1 MATRTRA
8 TVRVAVAAMTGLVLT
23 FGGVIF
29 SPNAYAATAYVA
41 TGAVNVRSGPGTS
54 YKVVGALA
62 SGEAVSGAVASGG
75 WVRISYHGATGYVS
89 AGLLTTSAAGAPST
103 GVEMVTTGD
112 VNLRSEPNLESA
124 IVRVLVKGTRVTTA
138 GATSERFVEVVVD
151 GAKHWVSG
159 RYLAPAA
166 TLPTPPPPT
175 GAYRAQTTIALV
187 LRKAAAVDAA
197 SVGKLTAGTTV
208 SLTGTHSGSY
218 SQIVRESET
227 AWALTGYLAT
237 TGDAPTLPK
246 ATGNRYVTAD
256 EVSIR
261 ATSAADG
268 TVVGSAKKGVL
279 LSITGKTAKNRT
291 QVIFDGAARWVY
303 TPYLAKSRPDPDSLG
318 SESLD
323 RTHAHVKAI
332 VRLIRVEFPAITTMY
347 GWRPSSSYSSD
358 HPNGL
363 ALDIMIPKY
372 STSSGK
378 ELGDEIA
385 RYLQADYK
393 NLHVHYLIWRQRS
406 WNVERSTDFADW
418 RQMEDRGGDTANHY
432 DHVHVSVY
440 AK

>member
-8 TVRVAVAAMTGLVLT
+8 TVRVAVPAMTGLVLT
-23 FGGVIF
+23 LGGLIF

-41 TGAVNVRSGPGTS
+41 TGAVNVRSGPGTL

-75 WVRISYHGATGYVS
+75 WVRISYHGAAGYVS
-89 AGLLTTSAAGAPST
+89 AGLLTTSAADAPST

-124 IVRVLVKGTRVTTA
+124 IVRVLVKGTRVTTT

-151 GAKHWVSG
+151 GAKNRVSG

-166 TLPTPPPPT
+166 TNPTPPPPT
-175 GAYRAQTTIALV
+175 GAYRAQATIALV

-197 SVGKLTAGTTV
+197 SIGKLTAGTTV

-218 SQIVRESET
+218 SQIVRESEI

-303 TPYLAKSRPDPDSLG
+303 TPYLAKSRPDQDSLG

-332 VRLIRVEFPAITTMY
+332 VRLIRVEFPRSRRCTAGGPPAATPPTIPT
-347 GWRPSSSYSSD
+347 GWP
-358 HPNGL
+358 
-363 ALDIMIPKY
+363 
-372 STSSGK
+372 STS
-378 ELGDEIA
+378 
-385 RYLQADYK
+385 
-393 NLHVHYLIWRQRS
+393 
-406 WNVERSTDFADW
+406 
-418 RQMEDRGGDTANHY
+418 
-432 DHVHVSVY
+432 
-440 AK
+440 